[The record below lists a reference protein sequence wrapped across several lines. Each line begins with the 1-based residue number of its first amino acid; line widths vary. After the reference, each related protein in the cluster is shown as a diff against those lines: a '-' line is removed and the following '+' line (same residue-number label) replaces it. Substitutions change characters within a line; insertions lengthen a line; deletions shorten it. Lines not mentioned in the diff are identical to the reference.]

1 VINLF
6 PEFFFLNFI
15 HIQIVP
21 DFIFLIFEDFLESVG
36 LLIDFFLFA
45 EFFQLVQFKNPL
57 VLFGGLLQGLLEL
70 LVGLL
75 QRTLLVEKLLELFC
89 EGQEL

>member
-1 VINLF
+1 
-6 PEFFFLNFI
+6 
-15 HIQIVP
+15 
-21 DFIFLIFEDFLESVG
+21 LESVG
-36 LLIDFFLFA
+36 LLVDFFLFA
-45 EFFQLVQFKNPL
+45 EFFQLVQFNNPM

-75 QRTLLVEKLLELFC
+75 QSALLVEKLFELFC